1 MAIHIDLINL
11 PIPHAYVDQANTY
24 EEFKKIG
31 INQVNHHNTII
42 AKAPILNY

>member
-1 MAIHIDLINL
+1 MS
-11 PIPHAYVDQANTY
+11 IPHAYVDQANAY

-31 INQVNHHNTII
+31 INQVKQHNAII